1 MAGNIKGEFGGGR
14 ILSAAQAA
22 SVNYDINSI
31 MAGWVDRGKWIYYD
45 TIAQNAG
52 SSALSTYSPFA
63 VGLGQN
69 DQINTTLIKTKLQ
82 TNLPNGGQFN
92 PPRCLILNQLGFL
105 FTGPQVVSG
114 TGTVTPTGYTNTIL
128 ADIEQF
134 INSCYF
140 EFRIDEKI
148 FFEGLLEFHP
158 PGVGIYGASTRQG
171 DGAWG
176 LGFPSPHAVWEFGN
190 FAKYI
195 APLQNFSMRIIFPG
209 STLPTWVTAGNGG
222 AGINLVCMMKGLT
235 DRSVQ

>member
-1 MAGNIKGEFGGGR
+1 MRGEFAGGR
-14 ILSAAQAA
+14 VLSATQA
-22 SVNYDINSI
+22 NGLDINSI

-45 TIAQNAG
+45 TITQNAG

-92 PPRCLILNQLGFL
+92 PPRCLILNQLGFYFSAQPSTSTAINL
-105 FTGPQVVSG
+105 TS
-114 TGTVTPTGYTNTIL
+114 IL

-134 INSCYF
+134 CASSYF

-148 FFEGLLEFHP
+148 FFEGLLPFHP
-158 PGVGIYGASTRQG
+158 SGVGITGYSTKNNEGQ
-171 DGAWG
+171 WG
-176 LGFPSPHAVWEFGN
+176 VGMPSPLAVWEFAN

-195 APLQNFSMRIIFPG
+195 APLQNFSLRIIFPG
-209 STLPTWVTAGNGG
+209 STLPVWTTAANGG
-222 AGINLVCMMKGLT
+222 TGLSLVCMMKGLT